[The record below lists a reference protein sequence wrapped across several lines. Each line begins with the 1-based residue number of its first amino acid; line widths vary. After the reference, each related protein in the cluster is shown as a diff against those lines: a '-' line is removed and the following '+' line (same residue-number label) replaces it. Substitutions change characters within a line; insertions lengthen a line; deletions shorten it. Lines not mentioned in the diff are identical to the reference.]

1 MPLRSPSALGLTM
14 LLVSFAAL
22 AQLAP
27 PPGEADLIERGLK
40 PVDEAALRALV
51 SSHTLYHTNTA
62 TGQTYPIFYREDG
75 RRFLKIGSNV
85 RPSKWWFKDGLR
97 CDESAAGGN
106 TICFK
111 IFDDAGVLRA
121 CSVGAKSC
129 EWIFTAVRGDAEG
142 IGK

>member
-1 MPLRSPSALGLTM
+1 LSRKILTSLGLC
-14 LLVSFAAL
+14 LLLASFTAS

-27 PPGEADLIERGLK
+27 PPGEADLIARGLK
-40 PVDEAALRALV
+40 PLDDAALRALV
-51 SSHTLYHTNTA
+51 SNQTLYHTNTS

-75 RRFLKIGSNV
+75 RRFLKVGTNV
-85 RPSKWWFKDGLR
+85 RPSRWWFKDGTR

-111 IFDDAGVLRA
+111 VFDDGGALRA
-121 CSVGAKSC
+121 CAVGARSC
-129 EWIFTAVRGDAEG
+129 EWIFTAEKGDAEG

>member
-1 MPLRSPSALGLTM
+1 MSRRIRVCFGLPL
-14 LLVSFAAL
+14 LLASFTAL

-27 PPGEADLIERGLK
+27 PPGEAGLIARGLQ

-51 SSHTLYHTNTA
+51 TGQTLYHTNMT
-62 TGQTYPIFYREDG
+62 TGQTYPIFYRDDG
-75 RRFLKIGSNV
+75 RRFLKVGANV

-106 TICFK
+106 TLCFR
-111 IFDDAGVLRA
+111 IFDDGGVLRA
-121 CSVGAKSC
+121 CAVGAQSC
-129 EWIFTAVRGDAEG
+129 EWIFTAAKGDAEG